1 MAFTMT
7 NRGMYYMLT
16 AAFTSGTTTP
26 DLRMAVFKGTVPA
39 VGSIRTMNFLSEV
52 TSAGMTEA
60 AATGYTRTNTQ
71 LDLTLTVTE
80 EPSGANSVT
89 ISAPA
94 PVLTAVAAGET
105 WTAVAYY
112 CNNGGADSTKEL
124 VGIDVPTPPTLATNG
139 ADVTLPAL
147 LITITGS

>member
-7 NRGMYYMLT
+7 NRGLYNLLT
-16 AAFTSGTTTP
+16 AVFTSGSTSP

-39 VGSIRTMNFLSEV
+39 VGTIRTMNSLADV
-52 TSAGMTEA
+52 TTAGMAEA
-60 AATGYTRTNTQ
+60 AASGYTRTNTQ

-89 ISAPA
+89 IAAPA

-112 CNNGGADSTKEL
+112 ANNGGADSTKDL
-124 VGIDVPTPPTLATNG
+124 IGIDVPTPPTLVTNG